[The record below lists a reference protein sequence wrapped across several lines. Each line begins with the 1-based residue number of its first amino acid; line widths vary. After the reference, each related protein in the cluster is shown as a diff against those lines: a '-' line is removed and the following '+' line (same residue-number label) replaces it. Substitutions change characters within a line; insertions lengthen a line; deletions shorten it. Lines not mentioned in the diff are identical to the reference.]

1 MKNLIA
7 AATAASLAATA
18 GYAGGVDRSGQG
30 IAPIFEDGN
39 SLEFS
44 FTSVNPS
51 VSGTQLLP
59 NPPFSGTPGSS
70 SGGMAN
76 TYGHTGMA
84 FKFDSSDSF
93 STAFIYEEPFG
104 ADVTY
109 PMGTGYFAS
118 IGGSSIARLNSDSFT
133 GIGRYKFGGGFSVHG
148 GVRVQKFDANAMIPF
163 VFGYTG
169 ATSTDTGYGYLVG
182 AAYERPD
189 IALRVAL
196 TYNSSIKH
204 ELATNE
210 SSLRLP
216 PGGPSTITTAETPES
231 INLDFQTGV
240 APGTLV
246 FGGVRYVNWSDF
258 VIAPAHYGTLTGGLP
273 LVSFADDTITYTL
286 GVGRQLNENW
296 SIALSA
302 VHEPATGGLKSNLAP
317 TDGRSAIGIGAIY
330 RQDGFKLQAGIQHIW
345 IGDAN
350 TNVFGFTGGSFT
362 DNTALAF
369 GLKAGFTF

>member
-1 MKNLIA
+1 MKNLLA

-39 SLEFS
+39 YIEFS

-51 VSGTQLLP
+51 VSGTGV
-59 NPPFSGTPGSS
+59 FVTPGAM
-70 SGGMAN
+70 SGDMAN
-76 TYGHTGMA
+76 SYGYTGMA
-84 FKFDSSDSF
+84 LKFDANDSF

-104 ADVTY
+104 ADVNY
-109 PMGTGYFAS
+109 PVGTGYFAA
-118 IGGSSIARLNSDSFT
+118 GSTANLNSDSFT

-163 VFGYTG
+163 IAGYTG

-182 AAYERPD
+182 AAYERPE

-204 ELATNE
+204 KLATAE
-210 SSLRLP
+210 SSFLLP
-216 PGGPSTITTAETPES
+216 PGGPSTTTTIETPES

-258 VIAPAHYGTLTGGLP
+258 VIAPAHYTFLTGVP

-286 GVGRQLNENW
+286 GVGRQLDENW
-296 SIALSA
+296 SIAVSA

-317 TDGRSAIGIGAIY
+317 TDGRSAIGLGGIY
-330 RQDGFKLQAGIQHIW
+330 QQDGFKLQAGIQHIW

>member
-39 SLEFS
+39 YIEFS
-44 FTSVNPS
+44 FTSVDPS
-51 VSGTQLLP
+51 VSGTGVAL
-59 NPPFSGTPGSS
+59 TPGVG
-70 SGGMAN
+70 SGDMSN
-76 TYGHTGMA
+76 SYGYTGMA
-84 FKFDSSDSF
+84 LKFDANDSF

-109 PMGTGYFAS
+109 PVGTGYFAS
-118 IGGSSIARLNSDSFT
+118 GSTANLNSDSFT

-210 SSLRLP
+210 SSSRLP
-216 PGGPSTITTAETPES
+216 PGGPSTITTVETPES

-302 VHEPATGGLKSNLAP
+302 VHEPASGGLKSNLAP

-350 TNVFGFTGGSFT
+350 TNVFGVTGGSFT